1 MKVCLFIQMVGKES
15 KMKKFLLLCFSLLIL
30 SPVYASNDIVD
41 LSKKGSLSITLV
53 NEEYNEKVVGAEIEV
68 IKVGTVGINNNNLA
82 YSLIPE
88 LSNCNISLSN
98 ILDESLKGKI
108 VNCVNS
114 NNYNGSVGTT
124 DESGKVGYN
133 DLDLGLYLI
142 KQNNILEGYSAID
155 SYLITIPT
163 LNDNLWVYDI
173 DSVPKTE
180 IIKMFSLNVRKIW
193 KTDKE
198 LPDFITI
205 ELLLD
210 GEIKDTVKLGKD
222 NDWKYTW
229 EKIPYSDKYTV
240 REKDSPKGYTTI
252 YDKDDTGLIV
262 INAANLPQ
270 TGQHIYIIYICSI
283 VGLICISVGMYLNK
297 RDKYE

>member
-1 MKVCLFIQMVGKES
+1 
-15 KMKKFLLLCFSLLIL
+15 MKKFLLLCFSLLIL

-41 LSKKGSLSITLV
+41 LSKKGSLSITLI
-53 NEEYNEKVVGAEIEV
+53 NEEYNEKVTGAEIEV
-68 IKVGTVGINNNNLA
+68 IKVGTVGIQNNNLS
-82 YSLIPE
+82 YSLVSE

-124 DESGKVGYN
+124 DESGNVKYN

-142 KQNNILEGYSAID
+142 RQNNILDGYSAIE

-180 IIKMFSLNVRKIW
+180 IIKMSSLNVRKIW

-229 EKIPYSDKYTV
+229 EKIPYSEKYTV
-240 REKDSPKGYTTI
+240 REKDAPKGYSTI
-252 YDKDDTGLIV
+252 YDKDDIGLIV

>member
-1 MKVCLFIQMVGKES
+1 
-15 KMKKFLLLCFSLLIL
+15 MKKFLLLCFSLLIL

-41 LSKKGSLSITLV
+41 LSKKGSLSITLI
-53 NEEYNEKVVGAEIEV
+53 NEEYNEKIVGAEIEV

-114 NNYNGSVGTT
+114 NNYNGRVETT
-124 DESGKVGYN
+124 DKSGNVKYN

-142 KQNNILEGYSAID
+142 RQNNILDGYSAIE

-180 IIKMFSLNVRKIW
+180 IIKMFSLNIRKIW

-252 YDKDDTGLIV
+252 YDKVSLHMMHG
-262 INAANLPQ
+262 
-270 TGQHIYIIYICSI
+270 
-283 VGLICISVGMYLNK
+283 K
-297 RDKYE
+297 